1 MIAKVQAYLEAG
13 DLTQDELALIAEYVK
28 RDLGNYDE
36 GRKDEQVEE
45 SAFMLAL
52 KDTAWS
58 WLADVTDRTQVE
70 WQELADELEHK
81 GSTGLATGWGS
92 GYWCAITASGA
103 IPCYI
108 LSSSAP
114 VPSAGPMSI
123 TVSHSL
129 LSSQT
134 VPSHKPAIKRG
145 AQGRLLFIGLY
156 DWVSPCAPRVGAGR
170 SPTPSASSRAAMP
183 YMGQLPKRR

>member
-1 MIAKVQAYLEAG
+1 MDKRRQGYEAFIAQLRKQWEETEEFQGERLNRMIARVQAYMEAAG
-13 DLTQDELALIAEYVK
+13 DLTKDELALIAEYVK

-81 GSTGLATGWGS
+81 GV
-92 GYWCAITASGA
+92 YR
-103 IPCYI
+103 
-108 LSSSAP
+108 
-114 VPSAGPMSI
+114 AG
-123 TVSHSL
+123 
-129 LSSQT
+129 
-134 VPSHKPAIKRG
+134 
-145 AQGRLLFIGLY
+145 
-156 DWVSPCAPRVGAGR
+156 DWVGLGVLVCDHCEWRHTVLHPEQLGTCPECGADEYHREPLSP
-170 SPTPSASSRAAMP
+170 
-183 YMGQLPKRR
+183 

>member
-1 MIAKVQAYLEAG
+1 MDKRQKGTKPSLLSCKSSGKRQNSSRGAPQPDDRQGAG
-13 DLTQDELALIAEYVK
+13 LSGGSRDLTQDELALIAEYVK

-129 LSSQT
+129 PKQSDST
-134 VPSHKPAIKRG
+134 KP
-145 AQGRLLFIGLY
+145 
-156 DWVSPCAPRVGAGR
+156 
-170 SPTPSASSRAAMP
+170 
-183 YMGQLPKRR
+183 

>member
-1 MIAKVQAYLEAG
+1 MDKRQKGYEAFIAELQKQWQETEEFQGERLNRMIAKVQAYLEAAS

-81 GSTGLATGWGS
+81 GV
-92 GYWCAITASGA
+92 YR
-103 IPCYI
+103 
-108 LSSSAP
+108 
-114 VPSAGPMSI
+114 AG
-123 TVSHSL
+123 
-129 LSSQT
+129 
-134 VPSHKPAIKRG
+134 
-145 AQGRLLFIGLY
+145 
-156 DWVSPCAPRVGAGR
+156 DWVGLGVLVCDHCEWRHTVLHPEQLGTCPECGADEYHREPLSP
-170 SPTPSASSRAAMP
+170 
-183 YMGQLPKRR
+183 